1 MVDPAPL
8 LNVPRQSMPPGG
20 VGFWLRAVDGVKL
33 RAALWR
39 QPDTGRGTVFLL
51 NGRTEF
57 IEKYADAAVD
67 LMARGFHVLALD
79 WRGQGLSD
87 RLIADPARGHVAR
100 FEDYELDLEALTTAA
115 LVENLP
121 RPWLV
126 VAHSMGGHN
135 VLRQAAFGRSRF
147 DGLALSAPMCRI
159 NMPGP
164 QALLRAIVKL
174 GASFAAQSY
183 APGQGP
189 PGPKDDVFA
198 GNTLTS
204 DEDRFNVMVAAFRMM
219 PKLRLGGVTFNWLNE
234 ALKSMEAVQAP
245 GRLESITIP
254 VMLGM
259 ATHDRIVD
267 PSIYPAMVQRLA
279 RGTLVEIAGAEHEI
293 LREKDQHRQAF
304 WAGFD
309 QSIGKLATS

>member
-1 MVDPAPL
+1 MKEPAPL
-8 LNVPRQSMPPGG
+8 LNVPRQSMPAGG
-20 VGFWLRAVDGVKL
+20 TAFWLRAVDGVRL

-39 QPDTGRGTVFLL
+39 QPDMGRGTVFLL

-87 RLIADPARGHVAR
+87 RVIADAARGHVGR

-135 VLRQAAFGRSRF
+135 VLRQAAFGRTRF
-147 DGLALSAPMCRI
+147 DALALSAPMCRI
-159 NMPGP
+159 KMPGP
-164 QALLRAIVKL
+164 QAILRGIVRL
-174 GASFAAQSY
+174 GAYFAPESY

-189 PGPKDDVFA
+189 PGAKDDVFA

-204 DEDRFNVMVAAFRMM
+204 DEERFNVMVAAWRMM

-234 ALKSMEAVQAP
+234 ALRSMEAVQAP
-245 GRLESITIP
+245 GRLEAISIP

-267 PSIYPAMVQRLA
+267 PAIYPAMITRLA
-279 RGTLVEIAGAEHEI
+279 RGTLVEVTGAEHEI
-293 LREKDQHRQAF
+293 LREQDHHRQAF
-304 WAGFD
+304 WSGFD
-309 QSIGKLATS
+309 QFIGKIAAS

>member
-1 MVDPAPL
+1 MKDPAPL

-20 VGFWLRAVDGVKL
+20 AAFWLRAVDGVRL

-39 QPDTGRGTVFLL
+39 QADKGRGTVFLF

-87 RLIADPARGHVAR
+87 RLIADPARGHVGR

-115 LVENLP
+115 LVEGLP

-147 DGLALSAPMCRI
+147 DGMALSAPMCRI
-159 NMPGP
+159 KMPGP
-164 QALLRAIVKL
+164 QAVLRTIVKL
-174 GASFAAQSY
+174 GAAIAAQSY

-189 PGPKDDVFA
+189 PGPKDDIFE

-204 DEDRFNVMVAAFRMM
+204 DETRFNVMVVAWRMM

-245 GRLESITIP
+245 GRLEAITIP

-267 PSIYPAMVQRLA
+267 PSIYPVMAKRLA
-279 RGTLVEIAGAEHEI
+279 RGNLVEITGAEHEI
-293 LREKDQHRQAF
+293 LREQDHHRHAF

-309 QSIGKLATS
+309 QWIGKIAAS